1 LYDFASILLLA
12 EQLHFNKQIKMK
24 NSICMS
30 CKFFSM
36 KNSTVG
42 TCRVLRRESGNK
54 NAPRPE
60 VQITQTCEKWQDC
73 GQQYYVRKG
82 WLKAQEKRV

>member
-1 LYDFASILLLA
+1 
-12 EQLHFNKQIKMK
+12 MK

-42 TCRVLRRESGNK
+42 ICRVLSRESGDK
-54 NAPRPE
+54 NAPKPE
-60 VQITQTCEKWQDC
+60 VQVTQTCEKWQDC
-73 GQQYYVRKG
+73 GQQYYIRLG
-82 WLKAQEKRV
+82 WIKSQNREADKD